1 MAHHLVLTVLTN
13 LLLGLG
19 LGVAGGL
26 LGIGGGLIA
35 IPILGYLYGMDQ
47 HLAQG
52 TALVMIA
59 PNVLIGFL
67 RYQQRH
73 PVHLRSVATL
83 CAFAMV
89 STCVAARFAA
99 GLDADH
105 LRTAFA
111 WFLIVLAVYFAS
123 QLRDR
128 PHPAPAAAHPE
139 PGAPRAM
146 PPAAIA
152 LLGIVSGGMSGIFTV
167 GGGLVVVP
175 ALVTLFGMSQTR
187 AQGMAL
193 ALVVPGSLIALA
205 TYAHAGHVSWGTG
218 IPLAAGGM
226 ASVSWGV
233 VLAHRF
239 SPMRL
244 RLVFCA
250 VLVGAAVAMLVE
262 G

>member
-67 RYQQRH
+67 RYHQRH
-73 PVHLRSVATL
+73 PVHLRSVAAL
-83 CAFAMV
+83 CAVAMA
-89 STCVAARFAA
+89 STYVAARFAA

-111 WFLIVLAVYFAS
+111 WFLIVLAVYFGS

-128 PHPAPAAAHPE
+128 PHPEPAAAHPRTR
-139 PGAPRAM
+139 GARTP
-146 PPAAIA
+146 
-152 LLGIVSGGMSGIFTV
+152 
-167 GGGLVVVP
+167 
-175 ALVTLFGMSQTR
+175 
-187 AQGMAL
+187 
-193 ALVVPGSLIALA
+193 
-205 TYAHAGHVSWGTG
+205 
-218 IPLAAGGM
+218 
-226 ASVSWGV
+226 
-233 VLAHRF
+233 
-239 SPMRL
+239 
-244 RLVFCA
+244 
-250 VLVGAAVAMLVE
+250 
-262 G
+262 